1 MFVVVAAAAWPL
13 LASGRGSGLVL
24 LLAPA
29 AIAFGCL
36 VAWQRRARFRQR
48 RATLTAEF
56 NREGVARVERRW
68 SALPL
73 PPTAGE
79 PGVPTGVLAETRS
92 AAPRSSRDHDYAD
105 DLDLWG
111 EASLLHLVGGACRTA
126 VGRRTLR
133 AWLLEGADARTVA
146 FRQEAVA
153 ELAGAID
160 FRDRLAAEAR
170 LVEDANHE
178 SESAPGRFLKWVE
191 GEDGLSSRRP
201 LRWLRVA
208 GWVLPPFNVASLVL
222 YVLDLASTSVVAW
235 PLTAS
240 ALVLASCWK
249 TIGRTFAHAEDG
261 ESRIRN
267 YARLFAHVSSID
279 LESRYARSIHDA
291 LRGGRLGS
299 SGPGGPTGA
308 DARPAHAEI
317 KSLRRLLDMAD
328 LRGSPLFHLPLAT
341 IFFWDVHVLA
351 ALERWKRRAG
361 QRVRGWL
368 TAVGEAEALAALA
381 ALAADNPGWAV
392 PALDPDAKVV
402 QGRGLGHPLLSPA
415 VCVGNDVEIGP
426 PGSFLLVTGS
436 NMSGK
441 STLLKAVGLNTV
453 LARAGAPVCAKS
465 FRLPP
470 VRVVTCMGVKDSLVR
485 GESFFMAELRR
496 LKQVVSAAEA
506 GDPARTLYLLD
517 EILQGT
523 NSAERRIAAW
533 AVLRRLLAS
542 GAVGA
547 ATTHDLTLADADDL
561 AARSVAV
568 HCTEFVDVD
577 DEGLRFDYRLVPGI
591 AKSTNALRLLKAAGL
606 GD

>member
-1 MFVVVAAAAWPL
+1 MFVVVAAAAWL
-13 LASGRGSGLVL
+13 LFASERGSGAVL
-24 LLAPA
+24 LLVLTAV
-29 AIAFGCL
+29 AFGCL

-48 RATLTAEF
+48 RAALMAEF
-56 NREGVARVERRW
+56 NREGIARVERCW

-73 PPTAGE
+73 PPVAAGPE
-79 PGVPTGVLAETRS
+79 PLSP
-92 AAPRSSRDHDYAD
+92 PDHDYAD

-111 EASLLHLVGGACRTA
+111 EASLLHLIGGACRTA
-126 VGRRTLR
+126 AGRRTLR
-133 AWLLEGADARTVA
+133 AWLLGGADARTVA
-146 FRQEAVA
+146 SRQEAVA
-153 ELAGAID
+153 ELAEAID

-170 LVEDANHE
+170 LVEDASAE
-178 SESAPGRFLKWVE
+178 SESAPGRFLNWAE
-191 GEDGLSSRRP
+191 GDDDLSSRRP

-208 GWVLPPFNVASLVL
+208 GWVLPPVNVASIVL
-222 YVLDLASTSVVAW
+222 YALDLASTSVIAW

-240 ALVLASCWK
+240 ALVLAPCWK
-249 TIGRTFAHAEDG
+249 TIGRTFAQAEDG

-267 YARLFAHVSSID
+267 YGRLFAHVSDSN
-279 LESRYARSIHDA
+279 LESRYAASIRA
-291 LRGGRLGS
+291 TLRGGRPDR
-299 SGPGGPTGA
+299 PGNSVPEAPA
-308 DARPAHAEI
+308 DDDALPAHAEI

-361 QRVRGWL
+361 RRVRDWL
-368 TAVGEAEALAALA
+368 TAVGEAEALAALG
-381 ALAADNPGWAV
+381 ALAADNPEWAT
-392 PALDPDAKVV
+392 PDLDPDANALH
-402 QGRGLGHPLLSPA
+402 GRELGHPLLPPP
-415 VCVGNDVEIGP
+415 VCVGNNVEIGP

-453 LARAGAPVCAKS
+453 LARAGAPVCAQS

-496 LKQVVSAAEA
+496 LKQVVSTAEA
-506 GDPARTLYLLD
+506 GDPAQTLYLLD

-523 NSAERRIAAW
+523 NSAERRIAAR

-547 ATTHDLTLADADDL
+547 ATTHDLTLADAEDL

-568 HCTEFVDVD
+568 HCTEFVGED
-577 DEGLRFDYRLVPGI
+577 DEGLRFDYRLVAGI